1 MGYEVLN
8 LKQEKSLL
16 MTKGI
21 IVENNKAETNLDS
34 GILHCMGIMDWV
46 EWHINSQ

>member
-34 GILHCMGIMDWV
+34 SYLPTLYGHHGLSRVTH
-46 EWHINSQ
+46 